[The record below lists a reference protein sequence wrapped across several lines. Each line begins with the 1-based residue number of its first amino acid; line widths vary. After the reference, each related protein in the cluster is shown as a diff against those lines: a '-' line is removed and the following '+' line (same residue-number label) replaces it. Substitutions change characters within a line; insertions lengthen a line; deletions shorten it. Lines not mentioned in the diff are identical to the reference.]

1 MLDKQAFI
9 ILDMQQSETIM
20 KAKIMKDGSLG
31 TTEDTDIITFEKALA
46 KAKFPKAVFIKEP
59 IFDNIK
65 NLFGRHAEIL
75 VTR

>member
-1 MLDKQAFI
+1 
-9 ILDMQQSETIM
+9 MQQPDNIM
-20 KAKIMKDGSLG
+20 KAAIMKDGSLG
-31 TTEDTDIITFEKALA
+31 TTEDTDVMAFEKALA
-46 KAKFPKAVFIKEP
+46 KARFPKAVFIKEP